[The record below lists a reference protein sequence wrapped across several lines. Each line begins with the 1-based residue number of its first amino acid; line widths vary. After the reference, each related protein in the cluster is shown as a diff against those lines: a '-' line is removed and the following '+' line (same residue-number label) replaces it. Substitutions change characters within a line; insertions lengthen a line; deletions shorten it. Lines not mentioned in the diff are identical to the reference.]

1 MSTNIKLDL
10 TPVNI
15 FDLVDQPTLA
25 TYLSDGAEKILDK
38 NRPFYEGSKEI
49 CVNGIYFA
57 LTEFEESDTMFRV
70 LSMYKKAPRSKK
82 TYRYAFGAYK
92 PDTNEILW
100 FFNAQSNAETR
111 SVAVKTYAALSMW
124 CEKNKPDLIPFAF
137 KK

>member
-1 MSTNIKLDL
+1 
-10 TPVNI
+10 
-15 FDLVDQPTLA
+15 
-25 TYLSDGAEKILDK
+25 
-38 NRPFYEGSKEI
+38 
-49 CVNGIYFA
+49 VNGIYFA
-57 LTEFEESDTMFRV
+57 LTEFQESDTMFRV

-111 SVAVKTYAALSMW
+111 SVAVKTYAALSTW